1 MDPEGESRADHEEHD
16 RRQASP
22 GANAGCSCVPPL
34 TPPVHRIA
42 TLQQL
47 LASEVEPMV
56 SLTQLLR
63 LCRDEHATLWEHN
76 ADPRCRDRVAML
88 LTHVAGAMPEPGT
101 ASSVGPK
108 ARQAVSAALTAN
120 EAVPP
125 VVVAHALAELLDARY
140 GHGFVD
146 WFRHR
151 SPYQP
156 AVGDPIPLDSPDLRR
171 VTELAPT
178 APPWRLANRLD
189 ETRRVRLA
197 GEWTTQFRVVFDYSL
212 FDVLTGMITAD
223 TVIATC
229 HPNHD
234 LAELGLSPERHEPT
248 FPVKPVDLDDQAQRI
263 DRLLREATDAGASIV
278 VLPELSV
285 TESLANQLESWV
297 RQPGPLRLL
306 VAGSFHHTD
315 PADRARRAN
324 RAVAWARGHPAPLT
338 HDKHSPADR
347 PILEDITPSGW
358 PEIRIHVTA
367 DGWHLVTAVCRDLLN
382 PHAVHALSEA
392 GANLVLAPSMSE
404 TLLPF
409 GGPVAQLVGSTQA
422 IIAVANNPADWS
434 RPDQPDQHNPPGRA
448 LFGHPGFAQ
457 QTRQVH
463 APDQRTGVAF
473 LRVGPGR
480 LRWHSSEPDSARHP
494 APAASTDTAPMWVH
508 PLARHTTPARPQV
521 SDPVTLRPAAVL
533 VILTDGPDGPNQPH
547 VLLTGRAPDLTH
559 YAGQLVFPGG
569 AADTGDRDAIDTAL
583 REARE
588 EIGLDPA
595 SVHVIG
601 ALPALALPESGFI
614 ITPVLAWSH
623 QPRYL
628 HPANTAEVTTIRAVP
643 LSARQ
648 NGQPRRPDIKAEA
661 DGSTASEEDT
671 VHVGA
676 MTSTIMEL
684 LAACIP
690 ATSRPAASNAGS
702 A

>member
-1 MDPEGESRADHEEHD
+1 MDEAGTNGADDDGHD
-16 RRQASP
+16 RRRVTP
-22 GANAGCSCVPPL
+22 CTDAGCSCVPPL
-34 TPPVHRIA
+34 TPPADRIA

-47 LASEVEPMV
+47 LAGEVEPMV

-63 LCRDEHATLWEHN
+63 LCRDEHPTLWEHN
-76 ADPRCRDRVAML
+76 ADPRCRDRVATL
-88 LTHVAGAMPEPGT
+88 ITRVAGAMPEPGT
-101 ASSVGPK
+101 DSSVDAE
-108 ARQAVSAALTAN
+108 ARQPVSSALTADA
-120 EAVPP
+120 AVPP

-140 GHGFVD
+140 GHGFVE

-156 AVGDPIPLDSPDLRR
+156 AVGDPIPLDSPDLRQ

-197 GEWTTQFRVVFDYSL
+197 GEWTTQFRVVFDYGL

-223 TVIATC
+223 TVLATC

-234 LAELGLSPERHEPT
+234 LAELGLSSERHEPT
-248 FPVKPVDLDDQAQRI
+248 FPVKPVDLDSQAQRI
-263 DRLLREATDAGASIV
+263 DRLLRDATDAGASIV

-297 RQPGPLRLL
+297 RQPGPVRLL
-306 VAGSFHHTD
+306 VAGSFHHID
-315 PADRARRAN
+315 VADRAHRAN

-347 PILEDITPSGW
+347 PIVEDITPSGW
-358 PEIRIHVTA
+358 PEIRVHVTA
-367 DGWHLVTAVCRDLLN
+367 DGWHLVIAVCRDLLN

-392 GANLVLAPSMSE
+392 GANLVLSPSMSE

-422 IIAVANNPADWS
+422 IIVVANNPADWS
-434 RPDQPDQHNPPGRA
+434 HPDQPDQHNPPGRA

-480 LRWHSSEPDSARHP
+480 LRWHSSEPDSGSHQ
-494 APAASTDTAPMWVH
+494 APAASTDTAPVWVH
-508 PLARHTTPARPQV
+508 SLAQHTTPARPQV
-521 SDPVTLRPAAVL
+521 NDPVTLRPAAVL
-533 VILTDGPDGPNQPH
+533 VILTDGPDGPH
-547 VLLTGRAPDLTH
+547 VLLTCRAPDLTH
-559 YAGQLVFPGG
+559 YSGQFVFPGG
-569 AADTGDRDAIDTAL
+569 AADGADRDAVDTAL

-601 ALPALALPESGFI
+601 ALPTLGLPDSGFLV
-614 ITPVLAWSH
+614 TPVLAWSH

-628 HPANTAEVTTIRAVP
+628 HPANPAEVTTVRAVP
-643 LSARQ
+643 VAARQ
-648 NGQPRRPDIKAEA
+648 SGQPQRPGIEA
-661 DGSTASEEDT
+661 DTGAFTVSEDDA
-671 VHVGA
+671 VHVGV
-676 MTSTIMEL
+676 MTSAIIEL
-684 LAACIP
+684 LAAYIP
-690 ATSRPAASNAGS
+690 AATPAANNTGRA
-702 A
+702 